1 MIAINIIRNFANLF
15 LEFGRTFI
23 YFLFSFSLQDL
34 LVLLTHL
41 ATHQPHQEQ
50 ISVLA
55 E

>member
-1 MIAINIIRNFANLF
+1 MIAINIIRNFVKPF
-15 LEFGRTFI
+15 LRI
-23 YFLFSFSLQDL
+23 WNSFSLQDL